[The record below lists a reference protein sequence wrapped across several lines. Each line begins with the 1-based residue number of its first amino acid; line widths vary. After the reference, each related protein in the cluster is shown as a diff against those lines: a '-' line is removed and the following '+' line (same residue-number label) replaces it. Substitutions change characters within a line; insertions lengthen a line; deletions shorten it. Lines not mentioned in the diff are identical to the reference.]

1 MPINWILGHKPQHKA
16 HKSQLQLKMQLV
28 FQLDQ
33 DNASQCPKAIT
44 CLQCYKILIGLINF
58 ISSTY

>member
-44 CLQCYKILIGLINF
+44 CLQCYKILMG
-58 ISSTY
+58 